1 MSKKQQ
7 AADNGIVKTHESWI
21 QILGEVLTE
30 QMNHWMIFPV
40 LLTIRGALSTF
51 TKVTTPGVE
60 MWAFM
65 AILPLL
71 TFLIRWKVKNFA
83 VFCITNLAIIGVG
96 VGISFTEDHV
106 FYKFLCIA
114 GAVVY
119 MGMSLMIRVKKNE
132 IFSPSIKPVFPIVV
146 TIVGLFVLNVSRSKI
161 KDELIPY
168 YLFTLI
174 GCFALYFIIYYI
186 THFLKFV
193 QLNAN
198 GSDAVPTK
206 EIFGSGAG
214 YVLGYTVFGTA
225 VLVFATNLPWLE
237 KVVQFFADFILAP
250 LSALMKMI
258 FGEDELV
265 KEYEDVDFVIPVP
278 PQVAQALGMTD
289 GESSGFWNVF
299 QTVIIIV
306 FAIVA
311 TFLIVKLLM
320 WLYRILRENFDPNYK
335 KKELNG
341 DELDGVDIREKIK
354 IGKEDEEKRER
365 GLFGIL
371 SNNEKIRRLYKKR
384 LLREAA
390 TLVDGK
396 EEKLGF
402 FTARESEA
410 KLNVEGLA
418 MIYEKARYS
427 GENVSSDDVRAMKE
441 VCK

>member
-1 MSKKQQ
+1 
-7 AADNGIVKTHESWI
+7 
-21 QILGEVLTE
+21 
-30 QMNHWMIFPV
+30 
-40 LLTIRGALSTF
+40 
-51 TKVTTPGVE
+51 
-60 MWAFM
+60 
-65 AILPLL
+65 
-71 TFLIRWKVKNFA
+71 
-83 VFCITNLAIIGVG
+83 
-96 VGISFTEDHV
+96 
-106 FYKFLCIA
+106 
-114 GAVVY
+114 
-119 MGMSLMIRVKKNE
+119 
-132 IFSPSIKPVFPIVV
+132 
-146 TIVGLFVLNVSRSKI
+146 
-161 KDELIPY
+161 
-168 YLFTLI
+168 
-174 GCFALYFIIYYI
+174 
-186 THFLKFV
+186 
-193 QLNAN
+193 LNAN

-278 PQVAQALGMTD
+278 PQVANALGMTD

-311 TFLIVKLLM
+311 TFLIVKLLV